1 MRKKELT
8 PEERRRRNELVIIGI
23 ISVLIVILTTVEMK
37 IPQVGGN
44 IPVANNII
52 IFSLI
57 NINIILIL
65 LLIFLVIRN
74 LVKLI
79 LERRRKILGA
89 KLRTKLVVA
98 FASLSLAPTVLL
110 FLVAVGF
117 ITSSV
122 EYWFKAPVEQS
133 LQGALE
139 VAQAYYRDFANSTVL
154 SAQQIGRHLSRRGIL
169 EDPPGIGWL
178 RKELEAKRQEYH
190 LSTVEIFLRGEKD
203 TIRVEDPSLKSI
215 FLRPPQDLLESGFSG
230 KEVSRTLS
238 VGEGE
243 VIAGIA
249 PIFNSSERGEVVG
262 VVAASLF
269 IPKSLTGKMREISE
283 AFVEYKQLKILK
295 KPIKS
300 SYMMALF
307 MVTLLILF
315 LATWVGFY
323 LAKEITV
330 PIKDLAEATHRI
342 ATGDLNFRIQMKA
355 TDEIGTL
362 VQSFNQMT
370 EDLQVSRFEL
380 EQRRKYMETVLKNVT
395 AGVVSI
401 DEAGTVTTI
410 NTSAEQMLEIKGE
423 AVLGRKFSE
432 VLTKEHLEQIEGLL
446 SELKS
451 SQKDFIQKQMTVK
464 IGGKSLSL
472 LINLA
477 TLRDEEGRF
486 LGVVAV
492 FDDLTELI
500 KAQRMA
506 AWREVARRIAHEI
519 KNPLTPIQLS
529 AQRLRKRYLEKLQ
542 EDGAVFDECTR
553 TIVKQ
558 VEELKAMVNEFSNFA
573 RMPASQPTPNHLN
586 EIVQETLVLF
596 REAHKDVRF
605 EFIPQDLPIL
615 NIDRDQIKRVM
626 INLIKNSLA
635 AVGEDGEIRI
645 QTSYDPRLQTVRL
658 EVSDNGCGIPDEDK
672 GRLFEPYFST
682 KKSGTGLGLAIVNAI
697 IADHNGYIRVR
708 DNEPKGTS
716 FLIELPVRV

>member
-1 MRKKELT
+1 MKKELT
-8 PEERRRRNELVIIGI
+8 PEERRRRNELFIIGI
-23 ISVLIVILTTVEMK
+23 ISILIVILTTIEMK
-37 IPQVGGN
+37 FPQVGGK

-79 LERRRKILGA
+79 FERKRKVLGA

-98 FASLSLAPTVLL
+98 FASLSLVPTVLL

-117 ITSSV
+117 ITNSV
-122 EYWFKAPVEQS
+122 EHWFKAPVEQS

-154 SAQQIGRHLSRRGIL
+154 SAQQIGKHLSRLGIFKDIRGIG
-169 EDPPGIGWL
+169 PL
-178 RKELEAKRQEYH
+178 REQLEAKRQEYH
-190 LSTVEIFLRGEKD
+190 LSTVEIFLKGEKD

-215 FLRPPQDLLESGFSG
+215 FLNPPKDLLESGFSG
-230 KEVSRTLS
+230 KEVSRILS

-249 PIFNSSERGEVVG
+249 PILNSSERGEVVG
-262 VVAASLF
+262 VVAASFF
-269 IPKSLTGKMREISE
+269 IPKSLTVKMHEISE
-283 AFVEYKQLKILK
+283 AFMEYKQLKILK

-300 SYMMALF
+300 SYMMALL

-315 LATWVGFY
+315 SATWFGFY
-323 LAKEITV
+323 LAKDITV

-355 TDEIGTL
+355 ADEIGTL

-380 EQRRKYMETVLKNVT
+380 EQRRKYMEIVLKNVA
-395 AGVVSI
+395 AGVISI
-401 DEAGTVTTI
+401 DKKGTVTTL
-410 NTSAEQMLEIKGE
+410 NTSAEQMLEVKGDE
-423 AVLGRKFSE
+423 ILEKRLSE
-432 VLTKEHLEQIEGLL
+432 GLPQEFVEQVEGLL
-446 SELKS
+446 SELTS
-451 SQKDFIQKQMTVK
+451 SQRDSIEKQVTVNLK
-464 IGGKSLSL
+464 GKSLSL
-472 LINLA
+472 LINLT
-477 TLRDEEGRF
+477 TLRDEEWRF
-486 LGVVAV
+486 LGIVAV
-492 FDDLTELI
+492 FDDLTQLI

-542 EDGAVFDECTR
+542 QDGTVFDECTR

-558 VEELKAMVNEFSNFA
+558 VEELKGMVNEFSNFA

-586 EIVQETLVLF
+586 EIIQETLVLF
-596 REAHKDVRF
+596 KQAHKDVRF
-605 EFIPQDLPIL
+605 EFIPHDLPIL
-615 NIDRDQIKRVM
+615 NVDRNQMKRVM

-635 AVGEDGEIRI
+635 AVGRDGEIKI
-645 QTSYDPRLQTVRL
+645 QTSYDSKLQTVRL

-708 DNEPKGTS
+708 DNEPKGTA